1 MRLLFYT
8 KLGLVLSVLSILAG
22 AFVRATGSGDGCGA
36 TWPTCKGKIIP
47 TLADTSEIIEFSH
60 RSVSGV
66 LLIVTLYIFI
76 NSRKLEKNSIARTA
90 VNYLTFFVLF
100 EALIG
105 AVIVVFEWVGLNSS
119 LPRIIAV
126 PIHLVNTFGLL
137 ASYVILYKILEN
149 KLDSIK
155 NLWDR
160 NFIIISIF
168 FLLTG
173 ATGSITALADVLYP
187 SASFYEGF
195 MDDFDKTSELL
206 TRLRIFHPI
215 VSTILS
221 IGLYIESKQ
230 LQERFN
236 INTNFLKF
244 LIFAA
249 IFLGVTNVLSN
260 IVLFLSIFHLA
271 MADLLWITYIY
282 VSCLLYTSPSPRD
295 RQKSRMPSSA

>member
-1 MRLLFYT
+1 MKLLFYT
-8 KLGLVLSVLSILAG
+8 KLGLLLSVLSILAG

-36 TWPTCKGKIIP
+36 TWPTCNGRIIP
-47 TLADTSEIIEFSH
+47 KLSDTSEIIEFSH
-60 RSVSGV
+60 RSISGV
-66 LLIVTLYIFI
+66 LLIVTMYIFI
-76 NSRKLEKNSIARTA
+76 SSRKLEKESVARTS

-105 AVIVVFEWVGLNSS
+105 AVIVIFEWVGLNSS

-160 NFIIISIF
+160 NFIVISIF

-195 MDDFDKTSELL
+195 LDDFDKTSELL

-230 LQERFN
+230 LQQKFN

-244 LIFAA
+244 LVFAA

-282 VSCLLYTSPSPRD
+282 VSLDKVKNNLPTN
-295 RQKSRMPSSA
+295 

>member
-1 MRLLFYT
+1 VRLLFYT

-36 TWPTCKGKIIP
+36 TWPTCKGRIIP
-47 TLADTSEIIEFSH
+47 SLSDTSEIIEFSH
-60 RSVSGV
+60 RGISGI
-66 LLIVTLYIFI
+66 LLIVTLYIFV
-76 NSRKLEKNSIARTA
+76 NSRKLEKGSIARRA
-90 VNYLTFFVLF
+90 ANYLTFFVLF

-105 AVIVVFEWVGLNSS
+105 AVIVIFEWVGLNSS
-119 LPRIIAV
+119 FPRIVAV

-137 ASYVILYKILEN
+137 ASYVILFKILEN

-160 NFIIISIF
+160 NFIIISIL

-187 SASFYEGF
+187 SASFIEGF
-195 MDDFDKTSELL
+195 LDDFDRTSEVL
-206 TRLRIFHPI
+206 TRLRIFHPV

-221 IGLYIESKQ
+221 IALYIESKQ
-230 LQERFN
+230 LQKRFD

-249 IFLGVTNVLSN
+249 VFLGVANVLSN

-271 MADLLWITYIY
+271 LADLLWITYIY
-282 VSCLLYTSPSPRD
+282 VSLDKAKNNLSIN
-295 RQKSRMPSSA
+295 

>member
-8 KLGLVLSVLSILAG
+8 KLGLFLSVLSILAG

-36 TWPTCKGKIIP
+36 TWPTCNGRIIP
-47 TLADTSEIIEFSH
+47 KLSDTSEIIEFSH
-60 RSVSGV
+60 RSISGV
-66 LLIVTLYIFI
+66 LLIVTMYIFI
-76 NSRKLEKNSIARTA
+76 SSRKLEKESVARTS

-160 NFIIISIF
+160 NFIVISIF

-195 MDDFDKTSELL
+195 LDDFDKTSELL

-282 VSCLLYTSPSPRD
+282 VSLDKVKNNLPTN
-295 RQKSRMPSSA
+295 